1 MAQHSL
7 EQLQDI
13 FSSLSRSEKAL
24 LLQWIARDLGDS
36 FPGIESNPM
45 VCGGEACVVRTRIP
59 VWLIV
64 QAKKLGMTEAE
75 ILNSYPSLRAED
87 LSNVW
92 AYYRAHRSEIESDI
106 ELHLPPGTAH
116 SPGINRPSR

>member
-87 LSNVW
+87 LANVW
-92 AYYRAHRSEIESDI
+92 AYCRAHRSEIESDI
-106 ELHLPPGTAH
+106 EQNETAH
-116 SPGINRPSR
+116 